1 MGRTKPFGIIWI
13 IILALS
19 SWAAAQTAFKPECAA
34 WDQMIRSISRN
45 VRKIPTASATCTR
58 SKDCTRFA
66 CKFLMLRKDII
77 FDIKLFPCTTPA
89 QMRLLV
95 LSNTDNVYF
104 EQTVMN
110 GNTYPI
116 PGLTYNIFPGMR
128 LQISVQV
135 HFRKLAAGLEIGLRM
150 KFSGPTPLITFQYPI
165 FPDFII
171 PVRECTTAVIP
182 AQVHCTKMNSTVTS
196 LTLPRAHTCAM
207 ATGCGGISCS
217 GTIFSVP
224 SVRSGNIPYNIS
236 LVMDGCDSPL
246 SYTVAISTAV
256 GSWQYKF
263 FRSKDIIVDMIFPQ
277 RTAFVKMAMKPD
289 LNLETMTTSFIVRS
303 CINRMSCFDIGLL
316 NQVAIPIPPCNSVA
330 PTGSSPAAPGS
341 TPHQDECL
349 IWRNVE
355 TELIQSA
362 GPGYGITSCTTIEN
376 CSGYNCTGEFEGHN
390 YTIVT
395 VLKHCR
401 DPVVLHM
408 RVSSTT
414 DRFFWQKSITHNE
427 NITVAGSS
435 GMLGFH
441 IHLLKLSPKQVLVG
455 VFAQVGLPGLSPL
468 NVPLIQD
475 QIMPVRQCPGITNGI
490 PGQGAN
496 GRGTGNN
503 AGGGQGGGRPRR
515 PGGRPTKSPVQ
526 NMRMRAGASV
536 GIGLSIG
543 VGIAALMATVMI
555 YVYYRQFPTQDR
567 IILVH
572 RSPAPPTTTRTL

>member
-1 MGRTKPFGIIWI
+1 MWTTKSLGIIWI
-13 IILALS
+13 IILAFT
-19 SWAAAQTAFKPECAA
+19 SWTVAQTAFQPECAA
-34 WDQMIRSISRN
+34 WDRMIRSITKN
-45 VRKIPTASATCTR
+45 VRKIPTARAQCSR

-135 HFRKLAAGLEIGLRM
+135 HFKKLAAGLKIGLRL

-171 PVRECTTAVIP
+171 PVRECTTAETP
-182 AQVHCTKMNSTVTS
+182 ALIHCRKMNSTVTS
-196 LTLPRAHTCAM
+196 LTLPRAHTCTM
-207 ATGCGGISCS
+207 ATGCGGLACS
-217 GTIFSVP
+217 GAVVSAP
-224 SVRSGNIPYNIS
+224 SVQNIPYNIS
-236 LVMDGCDSPL
+236 VELDGCDSPL
-246 SYTVAISTAV
+246 SYTVAISTAL

-277 RTAFVKMAMKPD
+277 RTAFVKLSMKPD
-289 LNLETMTTSFIVRS
+289 LNLETMTTSLILRS
-303 CINRMSCFDIGLL
+303 CVDRLPCFDTGLL

-330 PTGSSPAAPGS
+330 PTGSSPTMGS
-341 TPHQDECL
+341 TPQQDECL

-401 DPVVLHM
+401 DPAVLHM
-408 RVSSTT
+408 IVSSVT

-427 NITVAGSS
+427 NITVAGKNQGSS

-441 IHLLKLSPKQVLVG
+441 IHLLKLTPKQVLVG

-475 QIMPVRQCPGITNGI
+475 QIMPVKQCPSVTNGI
-490 PGQGAN
+490 PGQGTN
-496 GRGTGNN
+496 GRGTGTH
-503 AGGGQGGGRPRR
+503 GRGHGGGRARR

-555 YVYYRQFPTQDR
+555 YIYYKQFPSQDR

-572 RSPAPPTTTRTL
+572 RAAPPTTARTL